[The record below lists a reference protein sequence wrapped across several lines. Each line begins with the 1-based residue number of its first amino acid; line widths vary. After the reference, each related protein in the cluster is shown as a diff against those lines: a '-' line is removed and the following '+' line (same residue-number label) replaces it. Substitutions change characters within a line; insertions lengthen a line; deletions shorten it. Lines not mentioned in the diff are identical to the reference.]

1 MFIWFEVPWT
11 FVGSNPTTSAIFIN
25 LMVFI
30 MSDYILIILMFLAA
44 FAGVCGSGDDYDP
57 DAMP

>member
-1 MFIWFEVPWT
+1 
-11 FVGSNPTTSAIFIN
+11 
-25 LMVFI
+25 MVFI